1 MKIQAHPG
9 LPPTPSIFSIAAE
22 NNPEKVPES

>member
-9 LPPTPSIFSIAAE
+9 LPPMSFMFSIAAE
-22 NNPEKVPES
+22 NNPEIVGES